1 MNMTSSFRHGWV
13 HVSSADCL
21 ERVDGG
27 GDLPKSKLQ
36 NPIFHFS
43 FYNLFA
49 GSSLHPTFLS
59 PQLLVATTRSIPDA
73 LPSFHSSLI
82 LSTPP
87 SISRSVRQSPEASAA
102 GFCDSLLVRIACFP
116 LCRFVWILSCR
127 IFSVRRIPDSNPK
140 ASPFSV
146 PWNPGCCRRFWCV
159 VEGFRFEPSRPSLGL
174 LPASLD

>member
-36 NPIFHFS
+36 NPIFRFS

-49 GSSLHPTFLS
+49 GSPLHPTFLS

-82 LSTPP
+82 LSSFHLP
-87 SISRSVRQSPEASAA
+87 SRPSVA
-102 GFCDSLLVRIACFP
+102 GGVRRRFLLRFIVGKDSLLPFLLVC
-116 LCRFVWILSCR
+116 LDWILFCR
-127 IFSVRRIPDSNPK
+127 IFSVRRVPNSNPK

-159 VEGFRFEPSRPSLGL
+159 VECFRFEPSRPSLGL
-174 LPASLD
+174 LASLN